1 MSRRSQLLRLT
12 PWHPWR
18 YLLLFT
24 SDRSFLRC
32 NFLHNFHMSVARYH
46 PHPETS
52 LYCTFLGEQ
61 GCTMHI
67 GMFELLFTQTNSHQ
81 ICLMLSKLWLIEPTF
96 WPQRFPNV
104 ISNLISL
111 LTLSISPFNNF
122 PPAFDFETLY
132 FIFTMLLWWQ
142 FDKIFSINWI
152 TLKVDLK
159 KKMCQPK
166 KIGLS
171 LSKNVSSSL

>member
-1 MSRRSQLLRLT
+1 
-12 PWHPWR
+12 
-18 YLLLFT
+18 
-24 SDRSFLRC
+24 
-32 NFLHNFHMSVARYH
+32 
-46 PHPETS
+46 
-52 LYCTFLGEQ
+52 
-61 GCTMHI
+61 
-67 GMFELLFTQTNSHQ
+67 
-81 ICLMLSKLWLIEPTF
+81 MLSKLRLIEPTF

-122 PPAFDFETLY
+122 PPSFDFETLY

-152 TLKVDLK
+152 TLKADLK

-171 LSKNVSSSL
+171 LSKSDSTFLLKNNFPSKSSLELIAVEFSFILCILSLSVTFWGCKRQDQAFWNFNNFPVLEIFPSNTLCILSILRVWMTGSIKVMQ

>member
-1 MSRRSQLLRLT
+1 
-12 PWHPWR
+12 
-18 YLLLFT
+18 
-24 SDRSFLRC
+24 
-32 NFLHNFHMSVARYH
+32 
-46 PHPETS
+46 
-52 LYCTFLGEQ
+52 
-61 GCTMHI
+61 
-67 GMFELLFTQTNSHQ
+67 
-81 ICLMLSKLWLIEPTF
+81 MLSKLQLIEPTF

-122 PPAFDFETLY
+122 PPSFDFETLY
-132 FIFTMLLWWQ
+132 FIFTMLSWWQ

-171 LSKNVSSSL
+171 LSKIIRCFLLLFSSICLDYIYMVKFPSWLWFSAFVIQSILFWGVERKNATVLGVDCSWILFYMMHFEPVSDILRVQTTGSILLKFQ